1 MTIFTG
7 IILYMMIYWL
17 VIFAVLPFGN
27 KPAHDVVQGN
37 SHSAPDNPHM
47 KRKFIITGIVAAIIW
62 MIVFAAVKLEII
74 NFYDI
79 ARQMTEEDKGQ

>member
-17 VIFAVLPFGN
+17 AIFAVLPFGN
-27 KPAHDVVQGN
+27 KRTQEVVLGN
-37 SHSAPDNPHM
+37 SHSAPENANM

-62 MIVFAAVKLEII
+62 LIVFALIYFDVID
-74 NFYDI
+74 FYEI
-79 ARQMTEEDKGQ
+79 ARKMYEEDQLK